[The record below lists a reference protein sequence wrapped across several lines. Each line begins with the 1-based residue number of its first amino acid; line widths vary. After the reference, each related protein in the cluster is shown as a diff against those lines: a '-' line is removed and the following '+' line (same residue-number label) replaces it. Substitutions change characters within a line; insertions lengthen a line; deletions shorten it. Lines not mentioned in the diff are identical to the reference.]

1 MLMRDPATIKSLSL
15 IVIKPLTFMKSIRSV
30 SCHILFLLALIVSFA
45 VQAQPD
51 KNEILR
57 LRNAYNTALKNYDH
71 ELSLSFLTDGV
82 LSTISNGTLIQGK
95 QNLREYI
102 RNSSGTKMY
111 WVRTPKEIDVN
122 TDLGL
127 AWETGSWKG
136 YAAGSDEK
144 SVTGGKY
151 SAQWIKVNGAWK
163 VNAELFVK
171 LE

>member
-1 MLMRDPATIKSLSL
+1 
-15 IVIKPLTFMKSIRSV
+15 MKSIRCV
-30 SCHILFLLALIVSFA
+30 FGPILFLFALIVNVA
-45 VQAQPD
+45 AQAQLD
-51 KNEILR
+51 KDEILK

-102 RNSSGTKMY
+102 RNNSGTKMY

-122 TDLGL
+122 TVLGL
-127 AWETGSWKG
+127 AWETGTWKG

-151 SAQWIKVNGAWK
+151 SAQWIKVNGTWK
-163 VNAELFVK
+163 VNSELFVK

>member
-1 MLMRDPATIKSLSL
+1 MKSIGYFFVSILFLVSL
-15 IVIKPLTFMKSIRSV
+15 IVNV
-30 SCHILFLLALIVSFA
+30 AA
-45 VQAQPD
+45 QAQHD
-51 KNEILR
+51 KDEILQ

-102 RNSSGTKMY
+102 RNNSGTKMY

-122 TDLGL
+122 TDLGV

-151 SAQWIKVNGAWK
+151 SAQWIKVNEAWK
-163 VNAELFVK
+163 VNSELFVK